1 MRSKR
6 FHYSLQ
12 NWQGS
17 LDLQLALT
25 ECKQQP
31 DLNFHYYFRSCLH
44 PFLIECRLV
53 LWVKMSKNWLKF
65 ELKLFRFFDAIQ
77 SP

>member
-1 MRSKR
+1 MPSKR

-25 ECKQQP
+25 ECKLQT
-31 DLNFHYYFRSCLH
+31 DLNFSLLFQ
-44 PFLIECRLV
+44 
-53 LWVKMSKNWLKF
+53 
-65 ELKLFRFFDAIQ
+65 ELLTPVFN
-77 SP
+77 SM